1 MLELLEQLYL
11 HRISHLNKY
20 AIRQNTLQ
28 NNQDLI
34 IPTKQEI
41 SAYMSGQLSLFPK
54 GSGMTLIQWQ
64 RDKVAF
70 LELFTAVYELPGSG
84 FMELYTMKQYFY
96 IVFWKKPLSKFPDF
110 KTVQI
115 KFPFNR
121 IRFIKRIVHHFI
133 YKPFTGQV
141 EGVKVFVIGYS

>member
-11 HRISHLNKY
+11 HRIAHLNKF
-20 AIRQNTLQ
+20 AIRQAVTQVNP
-28 NNQDLI
+28 DYS

-70 LELFTAVYELPGSG
+70 IELFTAVYESNSIKAINRPKMTRREYFGLLTWFFNIQIGNIDSTLQAAKNRKIEQKPYLKEL
-84 FMELYTMKQYFY
+84 ME
-96 IVFWKKPLSKFPDF
+96 VFDNYCTRGL
-110 KTVQI
+110 
-115 KFPFNR
+115 
-121 IRFIKRIVHHFI
+121 
-133 YKPFTGQV
+133 
-141 EGVKVFVIGYS
+141 

>member
-11 HRISHLNKY
+11 HRIAHLNKF
-20 AIRQNTLQ
+20 AIRQAVIQVNP
-28 NNQDLI
+28 DYS

-70 LELFTAVYELPGSG
+70 IETGAFKLERSAEYFKPYQWHKSKIQGCLHSKRNKLPLKTRFEISNLFL
-84 FMELYTMKQYFY
+84 
-96 IVFWKKPLSKFPDF
+96 
-110 KTVQI
+110 
-115 KFPFNR
+115 
-121 IRFIKRIVHHFI
+121 
-133 YKPFTGQV
+133 
-141 EGVKVFVIGYS
+141 

>member
-1 MLELLEQLYL
+1 LEQLYL

-20 AIRQNTLQ
+20 AIRQNIAQ
-28 NNQDLI
+28 INQDFT

-70 LELFTAVYELPGSG
+70 IELFVSVYESNSIRGLDKPKITKKEFFGLLMWFFNIQIGNIDSALQAAKNRKIEQKPYLK
-84 FMELYTMKQYFY
+84 ELMD
-96 IVFWKKPLSKFPDF
+96 VFDNYCAKGL
-110 KTVQI
+110 
-115 KFPFNR
+115 
-121 IRFIKRIVHHFI
+121 
-133 YKPFTGQV
+133 
-141 EGVKVFVIGYS
+141 

>member
-11 HRISHLNKY
+11 HRIAHLNKY
-20 AIRQNTLQ
+20 ALRQSNLQ
-28 NNQDLI
+28 NNQDLS

-70 LELFTAVYELPGSG
+70 IELFVSVYESNSVKAIDRPKITKKEFFGILMWFFNIQIGNIDSTLQAAKNRKIEQKPYLKEL
-84 FMELYTMKQYFY
+84 ME
-96 IVFWKKPLSKFPDF
+96 VFDNYCARGL
-110 KTVQI
+110 
-115 KFPFNR
+115 
-121 IRFIKRIVHHFI
+121 
-133 YKPFTGQV
+133 
-141 EGVKVFVIGYS
+141 

>member
-11 HRISHLNKY
+11 HRIAHLNKY
-20 AIRQNTLQ
+20 ALRQSNLQ
-28 NNQDLI
+28 NNQDLS

-70 LELFTAVYELPGSG
+70 IELFVSVYESNSVKAIDRPKITKKEFFGILMWFFNIQIGNIDSTLQTAKNRKIEQKPYLKEL
-84 FMELYTMKQYFY
+84 ME
-96 IVFWKKPLSKFPDF
+96 VFDNYCARGL
-110 KTVQI
+110 
-115 KFPFNR
+115 
-121 IRFIKRIVHHFI
+121 
-133 YKPFTGQV
+133 
-141 EGVKVFVIGYS
+141 

>member
-28 NNQDLI
+28 NSQDLI

-70 LELFTAVYELPGSG
+70 IELFVSVYESNSVKAIDRPKITKKEFFGILMWFFNIQIGNIDSTLQAAKNRKIEQKPYLKEL
-84 FMELYTMKQYFY
+84 ME
-96 IVFWKKPLSKFPDF
+96 VFDNYCARGL
-110 KTVQI
+110 
-115 KFPFNR
+115 
-121 IRFIKRIVHHFI
+121 
-133 YKPFTGQV
+133 
-141 EGVKVFVIGYS
+141 

>member
-20 AIRQNTLQ
+20 AIRQNAIQ
-28 NNQDLI
+28 NNQDLS
-34 IPTKQEI
+34 IPTKQEL

-70 LELFTAVYELPGSG
+70 IELFVSVYESNSVKAIDRPKITKKEFFGILMWFFNIQIGNIDSTLQAAKNRKIEQKPYLKEL
-84 FMELYTMKQYFY
+84 ME
-96 IVFWKKPLSKFPDF
+96 VFDNYCARGL
-110 KTVQI
+110 
-115 KFPFNR
+115 
-121 IRFIKRIVHHFI
+121 
-133 YKPFTGQV
+133 
-141 EGVKVFVIGYS
+141 